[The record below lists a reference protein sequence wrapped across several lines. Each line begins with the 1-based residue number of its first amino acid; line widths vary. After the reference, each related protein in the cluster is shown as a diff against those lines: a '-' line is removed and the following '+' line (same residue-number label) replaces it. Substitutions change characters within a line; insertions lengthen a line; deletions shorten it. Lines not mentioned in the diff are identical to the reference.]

1 MAVHRHAVIGSKQN
15 DGVFRLAGFLE
26 RVEHAADVVV
36 EVRDQAVVR
45 GVLLLGAIDRRRIAA
60 APTTTATTATAAPTA
75 GALPLVGQVRAKRG
89 VVRRERD
96 FFRVVHRRP
105 LAGRRH
111 RRVRCGERD
120 VAEKR
125 LLRFRLPL
133 DEVNRRSGEH
143 VGGEGFAG
151 IVRHH
156 QPGDHLVNRH
166 VDMRPGRAAEEHR
179 LGLIETVLERQLA
192 VVPLAGGERFVASFL
207 EHLRHQHPGVE
218 PQRRT
223 EQRLAAHEHRPAR
236 QTGGAGHRAL
246 DVRLVKNEAAVDD
259 AIHVGRLDVR
269 VAQRAEGVRPLVV
282 GEDEKNVRPL
292 GRRRA

>member
-1 MAVHRHAVIGSKQN
+1 M
-15 DGVFRLAGFLE
+15 
-26 RVEHAADVVV
+26 VV

-60 APTTTATTATAAPTA
+60 ATTTTATAAPTA

-246 DVRLVKNEAAVDD
+246 DVRLIENEAAVDD

-292 GRRRA
+292 GRRRAWPSDRADQRNKESQCSCCHDR